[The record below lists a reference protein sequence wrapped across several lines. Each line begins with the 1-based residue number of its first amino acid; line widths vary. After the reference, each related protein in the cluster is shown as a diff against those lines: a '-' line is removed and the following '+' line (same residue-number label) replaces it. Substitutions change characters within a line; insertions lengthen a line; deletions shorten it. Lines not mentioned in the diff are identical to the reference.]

1 MSGESFNLKQ
11 PNTAVSLAWVVLANY
26 KRIIISSIH
35 GNHASSFSCGSCL
48 LNSWDEIQQ
57 ITVERC
63 ADTDQLAVGYRD
75 LCILDHHYIN
85 VTALG

>member
-1 MSGESFNLKQ
+1 MGIMPVPSVVE
-11 PNTAVSLAWVVLANY
+11 AVSLIPGMRFN
-26 KRIIISSIH
+26 KS
-35 GNHASSFSCGSCL
+35 L
-48 LNSWDEIQQ
+48 L
-57 ITVERC
+57 RC